1 MAWATATLARRRT
14 VTGVLLVSPAL
25 LFVTVF
31 FLIPLGLMIWMSLHK
46 WPLLGHPSW
55 AGVNNYTAMF
65 RDPTFLHALGFTV
78 KYTVI
83 ITPVLLV
90 IGFGLALLVREHR
103 AGVGFFRTVFF
114 MPYVIGF
121 AAASYLWL
129 WLLDP
134 GVGLLDRGLQDV
146 GLASKPILWLAT
158 PGRALFAVILMV
170 VWKVV
175 GFTMLLLMSGLQGIP
190 NEVQEAAKVDGA
202 KRRQA
207 LFHVTLPLLRRN
219 IALVTILA
227 VAGSMLAFD
236 QFYILTNGG
245 PNNQTLTLV
254 FWIYSSSFANF
265 QLGYGAAMSVVLM
278 VILMAITMV
287 QLYLLRDE
295 TEV

>member
-1 MAWATATLARRRT
+1 
-14 VTGVLLVSPAL
+14 
-25 LFVTVF
+25 
-31 FLIPLGLMIWMSLHK
+31 
-46 WPLLGHPSW
+46 
-55 AGVNNYTAMF
+55 
-65 RDPTFLHALGFTV
+65 
-78 KYTVI
+78 
-83 ITPVLLV
+83 
-90 IGFGLALLVREHR
+90 
-103 AGVGFFRTVFF
+103 
-114 MPYVIGF
+114 
-121 AAASYLWL
+121 
-129 WLLDP
+129 
-134 GVGLLDRGLQDV
+134 
-146 GLASKPILWLAT
+146 
-158 PGRALFAVILMV
+158 VILMI

-227 VAGSMLAFD
+227 VAGSFLAFD

-278 VILMAITMV
+278 LILMAITAV

-295 TEV
+295 TEA